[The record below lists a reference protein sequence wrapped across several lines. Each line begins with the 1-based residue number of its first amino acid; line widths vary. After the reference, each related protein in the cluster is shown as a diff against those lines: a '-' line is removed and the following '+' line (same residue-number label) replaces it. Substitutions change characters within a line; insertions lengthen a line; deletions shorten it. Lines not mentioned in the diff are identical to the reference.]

1 MVISNFNITPT
12 PLKKSKKFTNKIK
25 KNPKKGIICNDRAY
39 EENAIWANFY
49 SNVKANILS
58 NK

>member
-12 PLKKSKKFTNKIK
+12 PLKNQKNLQIKLK